1 MKNSIRKTL
10 LGAVLVSV
18 VGLAGCGEQSVR
30 EVGNWIGPV
39 LTRYQDKNR
48 DGKIDNVRVNFVS
61 SFTAGCMGYDRSP
74 TEVEVRNS
82 EDIFKKYNKPL
93 TSSLEK

>member
-1 MKNSIRKTL
+1 MKSTIRNT
-10 LGAVLVSV
+10 LGAIVLASV
-18 VGLAGCGEQSVR
+18 VGVAGCGEQPVR

-39 LTRYQDKNR
+39 LTRYQDKDG

-61 SFTAGCMGYDRSP
+61 SFTAGCMGYDRIP
-74 TEVEVRNS
+74 TETEVRNS

-93 TSSLEK
+93 AF